1 MGSSTADTIILTLS
15 SCTLYS
21 STYTMA
27 VVSMSSAPARR
38 VVKCEATETKAA
50 PAEAP
55 VAPPPAPK
63 PETFGDMMNF
73 GGYLP
78 EINNGRLAMLGF
90 IAGAPAEIATQQPI
104 AQQWAEHP
112 FAVVAH
118 IVIFS
123 LASVMPRV
131 QGEKTAKP
139 ESTEFG
145 VWKASSE
152 LLNGRAAMIGMAS
165 LLIIESITGKA
176 FF

>member
-1 MGSSTADTIILTLS
+1 MGSSTADTIISTLS

-27 VVSMSSAPARR
+27 VVSMI
-38 VVKCEATETKAA
+38 AA
-50 PAEAP
+50 PKTIALP
-55 VAPPPAPK
+55 VRARAARTAAAPPAPK

-145 VWKASSE
+145 
-152 LLNGRAAMIGMAS
+152 
-165 LLIIESITGKA
+165 
-176 FF
+176 